1 MSIESQN
8 SSTHIVSEKTG
19 RNVFSASGHR
29 LLFFRCVLF
38 GKRRNFCSLK
48 RTFLRHTIKTIKKRK
63 REKEVCFLAE
73 NKIAKETTGKSSKAK
88 NTKAKTATKADA
100 VKAAVKTAAKTAAK
114 TAEKTAAKPAA
125 KTAAKL
131 RARSKAKAKPKM
143 NLKVIALGGLE
154 EIGKNMTVLEYGD
167 DIIIIDC
174 GLAFPED
181 DMLGI
186 DLVIPD
192 VTYLTKNMEKIRGI
206 VLTHGHED
214 HIGALP
220 YILKQINVP
229 VFGTLLTLGL
239 LENKLREHKM
249 LDSTTRHTVVPG
261 EKVKLG
267 QMVVEFIH
275 TNHSIADAVALAI
288 HTPVGVVVH
297 TGDFKVDYT
306 PIDGD
311 IIDLQRFA
319 ALGKEGVLLL
329 MSDSTNAERKGF
341 TMSEKNVGKVF
352 EKIFEETPKNR
363 IMVATFS
370 SNIHRIQQVI
380 NAAYMY
386 GRKVAIIGRSMV
398 NAVKTASELDY
409 LWVPPRTL
417 IDINETKN
425 YRDDQLVIIT
435 TGSQGETM
443 SALSRIASGEHKQI
457 SVKPDDKIIISA
469 SAIPGNEKSVFRVV
483 NELLKK
489 GAKVVYGDIED
500 IHVSGHARQ
509 EELKLMLA
517 LTKPKFFMPVHGEF
531 MHLSCHRDLAI
542 SMGMDKNDIFVMK
555 LGEVLEV
562 NKNEAKVTGNVPVGQ
577 IMVDGLGVG
586 DVGNIVLRDRKHLSQ
601 DGLMVVVVSMDREMG
616 TIVSGPDI
624 ISRGFVYVRE
634 AENLMDE
641 ARAVVLEALL
651 KCEEKNITSWNYI
664 KGVIKDT
671 LKNYIWQKTKRSP
684 MILPIIMEV

>member
-1 MSIESQN
+1 
-8 SSTHIVSEKTG
+8 
-19 RNVFSASGHR
+19 
-29 LLFFRCVLF
+29 
-38 GKRRNFCSLK
+38 
-48 RTFLRHTIKTIKKRK
+48 
-63 REKEVCFLAE
+63 
-73 NKIAKETTGKSSKAK
+73 
-88 NTKAKTATKADA
+88 
-100 VKAAVKTAAKTAAK
+100 
-114 TAEKTAAKPAA
+114 
-125 KTAAKL
+125 
-131 RARSKAKAKPKM
+131 
-143 NLKVIALGGLE
+143 
-154 EIGKNMTVLEYGD
+154 
-167 DIIIIDC
+167 
-174 GLAFPED
+174 
-181 DMLGI
+181 
-186 DLVIPD
+186 
-192 VTYLTKNMEKIRGI
+192 
-206 VLTHGHED
+206 
-214 HIGALP
+214 
-220 YILKQINVP
+220 
-229 VFGTLLTLGL
+229 
-239 LENKLREHKM
+239 
-249 LDSTTRHTVVPG
+249 
-261 EKVKLG
+261 
-267 QMVVEFIH
+267 
-275 TNHSIADAVALAI
+275 
-288 HTPVGVVVH
+288 
-297 TGDFKVDYT
+297 
-306 PIDGD
+306 
-311 IIDLQRFA
+311 
-319 ALGKEGVLLL
+319 

-469 SAIPGNEKSVFRVV
+469 SAIPGNEKNVFRVV

-517 LTKPKFFMPVHGEF
+517 LIKPRFFMPVHGEF
-531 MHLSCHRDLAI
+531 MHLSYHRDLAI

-577 IMVDGLGVG
+577 IMVDGLVVG

>member
-1 MSIESQN
+1 MAN
-8 SSTHIVSEKTG
+8 
-19 RNVFSASGHR
+19 R
-29 LLFFRCVLF
+29 
-38 GKRRNFCSLK
+38 
-48 RTFLRHTIKTIKKRK
+48 
-63 REKEVCFLAE
+63 
-73 NKIAKETTGKSSKAK
+73 
-88 NTKAKTATKADA
+88 
-100 VKAAVKTAAKTAAK
+100 
-114 TAEKTAAKPAA
+114 
-125 KTAAKL
+125 
-131 RARSKAKAKPKM
+131 RSKPKTR
-143 NLKVIALGGLE
+143 LKVIALGGLE
-154 EIGKNMTVLEYGD
+154 EIGKNMTVLEYGN

-192 VTYLTKNMEKIRGI
+192 ITYLAKNVEKIRGI

-220 YILKQINVP
+220 YVLKQLKVP

-249 LDSTTRHTVVPG
+249 LDKTTLHTVVPG

-267 QMVVEFIH
+267 EMVVEFIH
-275 TNHSIADAVALAI
+275 TNHSIADSVALAI
-288 HTPVGVVVH
+288 QTPVGMVIH

-319 ALGKEGVLLL
+319 ELGSQGVLLL

-352 EKIFEETPKNR
+352 ERIFEETPRNR

-370 SNIHRIQQVI
+370 SNIHRIQQII

-417 IDINETKN
+417 IDINEIKN
-425 YRDDQLVIIT
+425 YRDEQLVIIT

-443 SALSRIASGEHKQI
+443 SALSRIANSEHKQV

-469 SAIPGNEKSVFRVV
+469 SAIPGNEKNVIRVV

-489 GAKVVYGDIED
+489 GADVVYGGIED

-517 LTKPKFFMPVHGEF
+517 LTKPKFFMPVHGEY
-531 MHLSCHRDLAI
+531 MHLSSHRDLAI
-542 SMGMDKNDIFVMK
+542 SMGMDKKNIFVNK
-555 LGEVLEV
+555 LGDVLELS
-562 NKNEAKVTGNVPVGQ
+562 KNEAKVTGTVPTGQ
-577 IMVDGLGVG
+577 VMVDGLGVG
-586 DVGNIVLRDRKHLSQ
+586 DVGNIVLRDRKHLSE
-601 DGLMVVVVSMDREMG
+601 DGLMVVVVSMEEETG
-616 TIVSGPDI
+616 QIVAGPYI
-624 ISRGFVYVRE
+624 ISSGFVYVRE
-634 AENLMDE
+634 SEGLMDG
-641 ARAVVLEALL
+641 AREVVMKALQE
-651 KCEEKNITSWNYI
+651 CEEKNITSWNYI
-664 KGVIKDT
+664 KNLIKDT

>member
-1 MSIESQN
+1 MAN
-8 SSTHIVSEKTG
+8 
-19 RNVFSASGHR
+19 R
-29 LLFFRCVLF
+29 
-38 GKRRNFCSLK
+38 
-48 RTFLRHTIKTIKKRK
+48 
-63 REKEVCFLAE
+63 
-73 NKIAKETTGKSSKAK
+73 
-88 NTKAKTATKADA
+88 
-100 VKAAVKTAAKTAAK
+100 
-114 TAEKTAAKPAA
+114 
-125 KTAAKL
+125 
-131 RARSKAKAKPKM
+131 RSKPKTR
-143 NLKVIALGGLE
+143 LKVIALGGLE
-154 EIGKNMTVLEYGD
+154 EIGKNMTVLEYGN

-192 VTYLTKNMEKIRGI
+192 ITYLAKNVEKIRGI

-220 YILKQINVP
+220 YVLKQLKVP

-249 LDSTTRHTVVPG
+249 LDKTTLHTVVPG

-267 QMVVEFIH
+267 EMVVEFIH
-275 TNHSIADAVALAI
+275 TNHSIADSVALAI
-288 HTPVGVVVH
+288 QTPVGTVIH

-319 ALGKEGVLLL
+319 ELGSQGVLLL

-341 TMSEKNVGKVF
+341 TMSEKTVGKVF
-352 EKIFEETPKNR
+352 ERIFEETPRNR

-370 SNIHRIQQVI
+370 SNIHRIQQII

-409 LWVPPRTL
+409 LWIPPRTL
-417 IDINETKN
+417 IDINEIKN
-425 YRDDQLVIIT
+425 YRDEQLVIIT

-443 SALSRIASGEHKQI
+443 SALSRIANSEHKQV

-469 SAIPGNEKSVFRVV
+469 SAIPGNEKNVIRVV

-489 GAKVVYGDIED
+489 GADVVYGGIED

-517 LTKPKFFMPVHGEF
+517 LTKPKFFMPVHGEY
-531 MHLSCHRDLAI
+531 MHLSSHRDLAI
-542 SMGMDKNDIFVMK
+542 SMGMDKKNIFVNK
-555 LGEVLEV
+555 LGDVLELS
-562 NKNEAKVTGNVPVGQ
+562 KNEAKVTGTVQTGQ
-577 IMVDGLGVG
+577 VMVDGLGVG
-586 DVGNIVLRDRKHLSQ
+586 DVGNIVLRDRKHLSE
-601 DGLMVVVVSMDREMG
+601 DGLMVVVVSMEEETG
-616 TIVSGPDI
+616 QIVAGPDI

-634 AENLMDE
+634 SEGLME
-641 ARAVVLEALL
+641 GAREVVMKALQE
-651 KCEEKNITSWNYI
+651 CEEKNITSWNYI
-664 KGVIKDT
+664 KNLIKDT

>member
-1 MSIESQN
+1 MAN
-8 SSTHIVSEKTG
+8 
-19 RNVFSASGHR
+19 R
-29 LLFFRCVLF
+29 
-38 GKRRNFCSLK
+38 
-48 RTFLRHTIKTIKKRK
+48 
-63 REKEVCFLAE
+63 
-73 NKIAKETTGKSSKAK
+73 
-88 NTKAKTATKADA
+88 
-100 VKAAVKTAAKTAAK
+100 
-114 TAEKTAAKPAA
+114 
-125 KTAAKL
+125 
-131 RARSKAKAKPKM
+131 RSKPKTR
-143 NLKVIALGGLE
+143 LKVIALGGLE
-154 EIGKNMTVLEYGD
+154 EIGKNMTVLEYGN

-192 VTYLTKNMEKIRGI
+192 ITYLAKNVEKIRGI

-220 YILKQINVP
+220 YVLKQLKVP

-249 LDSTTRHTVVPG
+249 LDKTTLHTVVPG

-267 QMVVEFIH
+267 EMVVEFIH
-275 TNHSIADAVALAI
+275 TNHSIADSVALAI
-288 HTPVGVVVH
+288 QTPVGMVIH

-319 ALGKEGVLLL
+319 ELGSQGVLLL

-352 EKIFEETPKNR
+352 ERIFEETPRNR

-370 SNIHRIQQVI
+370 SNIHRIQQII

-417 IDINETKN
+417 IDINEIKN
-425 YRDDQLVIIT
+425 YRDEQLVIIT

-443 SALSRIASGEHKQI
+443 SALSRIANSEHKQV

-469 SAIPGNEKSVFRVV
+469 SAIPGNEKNVIRVV

-489 GAKVVYGDIED
+489 GADVVYGGIED

-517 LTKPKFFMPVHGEF
+517 LTKPKFFMPVHGEY
-531 MHLSCHRDLAI
+531 MHLSSHRDLAI
-542 SMGMDKNDIFVMK
+542 SMGMDKKNIFVNK
-555 LGEVLEV
+555 LGDVLELS
-562 NKNEAKVTGNVPVGQ
+562 KNEAKVTGTVTTGQ
-577 IMVDGLGVG
+577 VMVDGLGVG
-586 DVGNIVLRDRKHLSQ
+586 DVGNIVLRDRKHLSE
-601 DGLMVVVVSMDREMG
+601 DGLMVVVVSMEEETG
-616 TIVSGPDI
+616 QIVAGPDI

-634 AENLMDE
+634 SEGLMDG
-641 ARAVVLEALL
+641 AREVVMKALQE
-651 KCEEKNITSWNYI
+651 CEEKNITSWNYI
-664 KGVIKDT
+664 KNLIKDT

>member
-1 MSIESQN
+1 MAN
-8 SSTHIVSEKTG
+8 
-19 RNVFSASGHR
+19 R
-29 LLFFRCVLF
+29 
-38 GKRRNFCSLK
+38 
-48 RTFLRHTIKTIKKRK
+48 
-63 REKEVCFLAE
+63 
-73 NKIAKETTGKSSKAK
+73 
-88 NTKAKTATKADA
+88 
-100 VKAAVKTAAKTAAK
+100 
-114 TAEKTAAKPAA
+114 
-125 KTAAKL
+125 
-131 RARSKAKAKPKM
+131 RSKPKTR
-143 NLKVIALGGLE
+143 LKVIALGGLE
-154 EIGKNMTVLEYGD
+154 EIGKNMTVLEYGN

-192 VTYLTKNMEKIRGI
+192 ITYLAKNVEKIRGI

-220 YILKQINVP
+220 YVLKQLKVP

-249 LDSTTRHTVVPG
+249 LDKTTLHTVVPG

-267 QMVVEFIH
+267 EMVVEFIH
-275 TNHSIADAVALAI
+275 TNHSIADSVALAI
-288 HTPVGVVVH
+288 QTPVGMVIH

-319 ALGKEGVLLL
+319 ELGSQGVLLL

-352 EKIFEETPKNR
+352 ERIFEETPRNR

-370 SNIHRIQQVI
+370 SNIHRIQQII

-417 IDINETKN
+417 IDINEIKN
-425 YRDDQLVIIT
+425 YRDEQLVIIT

-443 SALSRIASGEHKQI
+443 SALSRIANSEHKQV

-469 SAIPGNEKSVFRVV
+469 SAIPGNEKNVIRVV

-489 GAKVVYGDIED
+489 GADVVYGGIED

-517 LTKPKFFMPVHGEF
+517 LTKPKFFMPVHGEY
-531 MHLSCHRDLAI
+531 MHLSSHRDLAI
-542 SMGMDKNDIFVMK
+542 SMGMDKKNIFVNK
-555 LGEVLEV
+555 LGDVLELS
-562 NKNEAKVTGNVPVGQ
+562 KNEAKVTGTVPTGQ
-577 IMVDGLGVG
+577 VMVDGLGVG
-586 DVGNIVLRDRKHLSQ
+586 DVGNIVLRDRKHLSE
-601 DGLMVVVVSMDREMG
+601 DGLMVVVVSMEEETG
-616 TIVSGPDI
+616 QIVAGPDI

-634 AENLMDE
+634 SEGLMDG
-641 ARAVVLEALL
+641 AREVVMKALQE
-651 KCEEKNITSWNYI
+651 CEEKNITSWNYI
-664 KGVIKDT
+664 KNLIKDT
-671 LKNYIWQKTKRSP
+671 LKNYIWQKTKKSP